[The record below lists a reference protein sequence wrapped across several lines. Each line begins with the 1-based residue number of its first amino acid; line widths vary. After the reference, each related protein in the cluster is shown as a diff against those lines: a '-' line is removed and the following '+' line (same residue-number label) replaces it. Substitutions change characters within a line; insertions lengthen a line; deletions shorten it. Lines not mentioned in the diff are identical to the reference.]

1 MKVQVF
7 FYKWENKSTYILHDY
22 PLFQRQESILKK
34 RLQAFLA
41 ELLKFGT
48 IKGFKNFAM
57 YLRGREELVISVL
70 NEPKVC
76 CAIVTILSSC

>member
-1 MKVQVF
+1 MYFVF
-7 FYKWENKSTYILHDY
+7 FYHQK
-22 PLFQRQESILKK
+22 QESILKK
-34 RLQAFLA
+34 RLQVFLT

-70 NEPKVC
+70 NEPKVSLLTYTLSGLNLF
-76 CAIVTILSSC
+76 IVVSYCTL